1 MKSKLPVDFN
11 GGALEALLNCRIIDK
26 SLFVLALTHRSA
38 SNQNN
43 ERLEYLGDAVLDLIV
58 ADDLYLR
65 FPQADEGELSRMRAA
80 LVKGDTLAKLAR
92 EIDIAEHLILGSG
105 EMKSGG
111 HRRSSIL
118 AGTIEALIGAI
129 YLDSGFDASQE
140 FIRHLY
146 RREYEAFSLDD
157 ALKDAKTRLQ
167 EYAQS
172 RGLSLPNYT
181 VTNIIGEGHE
191 QLFNVECVIDT
202 LLEGAVNGEGR
213 SRRKAEQVAAA
224 AMLARLE
231 IDQTH

>member
-1 MKSKLPVDFN
+1 LKLPSEFN
-11 GGALEALLNCRIIDK
+11 YKTLEALLNYRIVDQ

-38 SNQNN
+38 SNKNN

-146 RREYEAFSLDD
+146 QREYEEFSLDD

-181 VTNIIGEGHE
+181 VTSIVGEGHE
-191 QLFNVECVIDT
+191 QLFNVECVIDA

-213 SRRKAEQVAAA
+213 SRRKAEQAAAA

-231 IDQTH
+231 IDKIH

>member
-1 MKSKLPVDFN
+1 MKLKLSSEFN
-11 GGALEALLNCRIIDK
+11 CKTLEALLNYRIADQ

-38 SNQNN
+38 GNQNN

-92 EIDIAEHLILGSG
+92 EIDIAKHLILGSG

-129 YLDSGFDASQE
+129 YLDSGFAASQA

-146 RREYEAFSLDD
+146 HREYEALSLDD

-172 RGLSLPNYT
+172 RSLSLPNYT
-181 VTNIIGEGHE
+181 VTGIVGEGHE
-191 QLFNVECVIDT
+191 QIFSVECIIDA
-202 LLEGAVNGEGR
+202 LSEGAVSGEGR
-213 SRRKAEQVAAA
+213 SRRKAEQAAA
-224 AMLARLE
+224 ATMLVRLG
-231 IDQTH
+231 ID